1 MIPSTVSIFTSS
13 EPSHNIYFVL
23 GIYMKQLLRW
33 YSFVTL
39 MLRNAAGKSKE
50 SFITLVWE
58 TVLFFSFSPG

>member
-33 YSFVTL
+33 YSL
-39 MLRNAAGKSKE
+39 
-50 SFITLVWE
+50 
-58 TVLFFSFSPG
+58 